1 MIKQDKM
8 ALRKNNQA
16 DYNNFADTTKD
27 VLGKEKDP
35 PKRIMGENT
44 GLTSLD
50 KKGNRFALVL
60 DDVDNGIM
68 AGDTIRPVAGV
79 PMVDGNG
86 PGSGTGGKYIH
97 GGDYDIEETKNSE
110 KRPNGP
116 KTYNIK

>member
-1 MIKQDKM
+1 M
-8 ALRKNNQA
+8 ALRKTNQK
-16 DYNNFADTTKD
+16 DYEKFADTKKD

-35 PKRIMGENT
+35 PKTIMGENT
-44 GLTSLD
+44 GRTSLD

-60 DDVDNGIM
+60 DDDGYSGVM

-79 PMVDGNG
+79 PIVDGHG

-97 GGDYDIEETKNSE
+97 GGDYDIEETKDSK

-116 KTYNIK
+116 RTYNIKD

>member
-1 MIKQDKM
+1 M

-16 DYNNFADTTKD
+16 DYNNFADTKKD

-68 AGDTIRPVAGV
+68 AGDTIRPVAGI
-79 PMVDGNG
+79 PMVDGHE
-86 PGSGTGGKYIH
+86 PGDKYIH
-97 GGDYDIEETKNSE
+97 GGDYDIEETKNSK